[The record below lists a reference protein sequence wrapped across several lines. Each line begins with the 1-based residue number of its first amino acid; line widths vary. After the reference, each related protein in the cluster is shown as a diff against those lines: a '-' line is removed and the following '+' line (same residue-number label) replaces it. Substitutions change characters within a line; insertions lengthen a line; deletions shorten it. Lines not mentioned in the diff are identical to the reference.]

1 MVGDEELV
9 EGIEKGTKVRV
20 KTPVTVYHSPKLG
33 DFNLE
38 GKEGEVMDVVS
49 LYKGKQTSANLPY
62 KVTFLI
68 PQEGAKDIKLVAHLS
83 APEIEVVQ

>member
-33 DFNLE
+33 DFDLE
-38 GKEGEVMDVVS
+38 GKEGEVMEVGPSCSNHWQCLCPYQVDS
-49 LYKGKQTSANLPY
+49 LLSQIFTQLLSRTLTSTSCTTVGL
-62 KVTFLI
+62 L
-68 PQEGAKDIKLVAHLS
+68 
-83 APEIEVVQ
+83 

>member
-20 KTPVTVYHSPKLG
+20 KTPVTVFHSPKLG

-38 GKEGEVMDVVS
+38 GKEGEVM
-49 LYKGKQTSANLPY
+49 
-62 KVTFLI
+62 
-68 PQEGAKDIKLVAHLS
+68 
-83 APEIEVVQ
+83 EVRPLQNIQIC

>member
-20 KTPVTVYHSPKLG
+20 KAPVTVFHSPKLG

-38 GKEGEVMDVVS
+38 GKEGEVLEVS
-49 LYKGKQTSANLPY
+49 HLFVLQLFSAWHRCLQG
-62 KVTFLI
+62 I
-68 PQEGAKDIKLVAHLS
+68 WQA
-83 APEIEVVQ
+83 

>member
-38 GKEGEVMDVVS
+38 GKEGEVMEAGHS
-49 LYKGKQTSANLPY
+49 
-62 KVTFLI
+62 
-68 PQEGAKDIKLVAHLS
+68 
-83 APEIEVVQ
+83 

>member
-38 GKEGEVMDVVS
+38 GKEGEVMEVGLSLAAIFTCVVC
-49 LYKGKQTSANLPY
+49 GTQQA
-62 KVTFLI
+62 
-68 PQEGAKDIKLVAHLS
+68 VALCDNRLR
-83 APEIEVVQ
+83 

>member
-20 KTPVTVYHSPKLG
+20 KGPVTVFHSPKLG

-38 GKEGEVMDVVS
+38 GKEGEVLEASRLPS
-49 LYKGKQTSANLPY
+49 LQL
-62 KVTFLI
+62 
-68 PQEGAKDIKLVAHLS
+68 H
-83 APEIEVVQ
+83 

>member
-20 KTPVTVYHSPKLG
+20 KTPVTVFHSPKLG

-38 GKEGEVMDVVS
+38 GKEGEVLEVS
-49 LYKGKQTSANLPY
+49 HLLSLQLHQQGIAAYRVFVGLRGSARHSMLR
-62 KVTFLI
+62 VT
-68 PQEGAKDIKLVAHLS
+68 
-83 APEIEVVQ
+83 

>member
-20 KTPVTVYHSPKLG
+20 KTPVTVFHSPKLG

-38 GKEGEVMDVVS
+38 GKEGEVLEVS
-49 LYKGKQTSANLPY
+49 HLLSCSSFSVTLPPTGFLAGLRCSALQHMQTL
-62 KVTFLI
+62 T
-68 PQEGAKDIKLVAHLS
+68 
-83 APEIEVVQ
+83 